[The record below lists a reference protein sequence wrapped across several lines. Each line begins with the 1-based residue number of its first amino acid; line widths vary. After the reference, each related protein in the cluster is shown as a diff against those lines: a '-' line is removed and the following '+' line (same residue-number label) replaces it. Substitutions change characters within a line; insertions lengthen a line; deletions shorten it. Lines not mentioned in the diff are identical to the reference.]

1 MSGPVK
7 TIFILCFKDFM
18 KSFIFPPNS
27 VNLDLNVSKSLRRH
41 YFRIRQMTFVFMRK
55 IKLFVFSKFRQ
66 SRPQCFKILTQ
77 TLLLKKA
84 NDLSWEKFAELCGK
98 WVNPV
103 QDIFEC
109 GRRDLYLRPLWRIRY
124 EWVLCRFKVGFC
136 PFPVRFFFC
145 ENTKRQCHFKTF
157 KG

>member
-1 MSGPVK
+1 MLVLNP
-7 TIFILCFKDFM
+7 FNEILCQGLSKLSSYCVL
-18 KSFIFPPNS
+18 KSSWNCLFP
-27 VNLDLNVSKSLRRH
+27 
-41 YFRIRQMTFVFMRK
+41 
-55 IKLFVFSKFRQ
+55 SKFRQ
-66 SRPQCFKILTQ
+66 FRPQCFKILTQ

-109 GRRDLYLRPLWRIRY
+109 GRRDLILMSIMKNQI
-124 EWVLCRFKVGFC
+124 WVLCRFKVGFC
-136 PFPVRFFFC
+136 PFPVQFFFC
-145 ENTKRQCHFKTF
+145 ENSKCQCHFETF

>member
-1 MSGPVK
+1 MEVLVISKGPLKKTLTVK
-7 TIFILCFKDFM
+7 NAVFNPFNEILCQDLSKLSSYCAL
-18 KSFIFPPNS
+18 KVHKIIHFP
-27 VNLDLNVSKSLRRH
+27 
-41 YFRIRQMTFVFMRK
+41 
-55 IKLFVFSKFRQ
+55 SKFRQ
-66 SRPQCFKILTQ
+66 FRPPYFKILTQ

-109 GRRDLYLRPLWRIRY
+109 GRRDLILTSIMKNQI
-124 EWVLCRFKVGFC
+124 WVLWRFKVGFC

-145 ENTKRQCHFKTF
+145 ENTKCQCHFETF